1 MDYYVYELGR
11 LRDLVKTEALVVF
24 NEPPELAAA
33 LAKFE
38 RAIPHLQ
45 RIRNSLTHFD
55 DTDRLDRFATFV
67 AAVDLEPDGGV
78 TYLVDPRHAHHQ
90 AALNLS
96 EALVLYLCS
105 LLQDSISQD
114 PPAPIA
120 EQIRRRERP
129 ESRRN

>member
-55 DTDRLDRFATFV
+55 DTDRLNRLATFV

-96 EALVLYLCS
+96 EALVSYLCS